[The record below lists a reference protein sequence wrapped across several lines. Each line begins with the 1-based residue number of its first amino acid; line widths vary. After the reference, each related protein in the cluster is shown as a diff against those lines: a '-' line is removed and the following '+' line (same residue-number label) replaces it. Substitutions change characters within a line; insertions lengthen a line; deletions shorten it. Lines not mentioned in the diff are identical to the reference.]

1 MIFGSGFCMSNRRRV
16 DPWILLLVVV
26 TAGPLA
32 AGLGFMLLYST
43 GVIGLLAS
51 GFSLRYWAR
60 VLADGHTWISL
71 AYSAWMGAISLGAS
85 LGLAFTL
92 QAALGP
98 RLRAGALRGL
108 LFLPMAIPPLVAA
121 LLSVELLGNAGLVAR
136 LAHAAG
142 WIERPEEFP
151 TLLYTTSGVGII
163 FAHVTL
169 VTPFLLLLLDRL
181 ARHESIAELEQVAR
195 TLGASRWQAWR
206 RVRLPVLW
214 RACTPVLS
222 VYFLVLTGAYEVP
235 LLVGA
240 QYPSMISVLIQR
252 RFSQFDL
259 GTRPEAYALASIYA
273 CLAAGLLLVLFASR
287 AKHRVLERAV

>member
-1 MIFGSGFCMSNRRRV
+1 MSNRRRV
-16 DPWILLLVVV
+16 DPWILLLVVL

-32 AGLGFMLLYST
+32 AGMGFMLLYST
-43 GVIGLLAS
+43 GLIGLLAS
-51 GFSLRYWAR
+51 GFTLRHWAR
-60 VLADGHTWISL
+60 VLADGRTWISL
-71 AYSAWMGAISLGAS
+71 AYSAWLGAISLGAS

-92 QAALGP
+92 QAALGA

-121 LLSVELLGNAGLVAR
+121 LLSVELLGNAGLIAR
-136 LAHAAG
+136 LAHAVG

-151 TLLYTTSGVGII
+151 TLLYTASGVGII

-169 VTPFLLLLLDRL
+169 VTPLLLLLLDRL
-181 ARHESIAELEQVAR
+181 ARHESVAELEQVAR

-214 RACTPVLS
+214 RACAPVLS
-222 VYFLVLTGAYEVP
+222 VYFLVLMGAYEVP

-273 CLAAGLLLVLFASR
+273 GLAAGLLLVLFRSR
-287 AKHRVLERAV
+287 AKHRVLERTA

>member
-1 MIFGSGFCMSNRRRV
+1 MSNRRRV

-51 GFSLRYWAR
+51 GFTLRYWAR

-71 AYSAWMGAISLGAS
+71 AYSAWIGAISLGAS

-136 LAHAAG
+136 LAHAVG

-151 TLLYTTSGVGII
+151 TLLYTTSGVGIL

-195 TLGASRWQAWR
+195 TLGASHWQAWR

-235 LLVGA
+235 LLLGA

-259 GTRPEAYALASIYA
+259 GTRPEAYALASLYA

>member
-1 MIFGSGFCMSNRRRV
+1 MSNRRRV
-16 DPWILLLVVV
+16 DPWILLLVVL

-32 AGLGFMLLYST
+32 AGMAFMLLYST
-43 GVIGLLAS
+43 GLIGLLAS
-51 GFSLRYWAR
+51 GFTLRYWAH
-60 VLADGHTWISL
+60 VVADGQTWISL

-92 QAALGP
+92 QAALGA
-98 RLRAGALRGL
+98 RLRASPLRGL

-136 LAHAAG
+136 LAHTVG

-151 TLLYTTSGVGII
+151 TLLYTTSGAGII

-181 ARHESIAELEQVAR
+181 ARHESVAELEQVAY

-206 RVRLPVLW
+206 RVRLPVLR
-214 RACTPVLS
+214 RACAPVLS
-222 VYFLVLTGAYEVP
+222 VYFLVLMGAYEVP
-235 LLVGA
+235 LLVGP

-273 CLAAGLLLVLFASR
+273 CLAAGLFLVLFASR
-287 AKHRVLERAV
+287 AKPRVLERAV

>member
-1 MIFGSGFCMSNRRRV
+1 MSNRRRV

-26 TAGPLA
+26 TAGPLT

-51 GFSLRYWAR
+51 GFTLRYWAR

-71 AYSAWMGAISLGAS
+71 AYSAWMGAVSLGAS

-136 LAHAAG
+136 VAHAVG

-151 TLLYTTSGVGII
+151 TLLYTASGIGII

-169 VTPFLLLLLDRL
+169 VTPFLVLLLDRL
-181 ARHESIAELEQVAR
+181 ARHASIAELEQVAR

-259 GTRPEAYALASIYA
+259 GTRPEAYALASLYA

-287 AKHRVLERAV
+287 ARHRGLERAT

>member
-1 MIFGSGFCMSNRRRV
+1 MSNRRRV

-51 GFSLRYWAR
+51 GFTLRYWAR
-60 VLADGHTWISL
+60 VLADGHTWTSL

>member
-1 MIFGSGFCMSNRRRV
+1 MSNRRRV

-43 GVIGLLAS
+43 GVIGLLAG
-51 GFSLRYWAR
+51 GFTLRYWAR
-60 VLADGHTWISL
+60 VLADAHTWISL

-136 LAHAAG
+136 LAHAVG

-151 TLLYTTSGVGII
+151 TLLYTTSGVGIL

-259 GTRPEAYALASIYA
+259 GTRPEAYALASLYA

-287 AKHRVLERAV
+287 ARHRVLERAV